1 MSMSR
6 SFHGQSTPIQPIAN
20 SNSMDNM
27 YAKSYVINQD
37 NGDFK
42 KPPVPHKPKSGDKYG
57 VSSYQI

>member
-1 MSMSR
+1 
-6 SFHGQSTPIQPIAN
+6 
-20 SNSMDNM
+20 MDNM

-42 KPPVPHKPKSGDKYG
+42 KPPVPPKPKSGDKYG